1 MSDYIIAQLCNIER
15 DGMPRGMR
23 MGLGGRMAGPMM
35 DPRSRFF
42 MILASDQRLKILDFL
57 KQGEK
62 STAQLIEAVGLDAS
76 VVSRHMMMLRNMGVV
91 VARKE
96 GVALYFRIA
105 DERIFQIIEIA
116 TKIIQDWFKM
126 NRDFFE
132 F

>member
-1 MSDYIIAQLCNIER
+1 
-15 DGMPRGMR
+15 

-42 MILASDQRLKILDFL
+42 MVLASDQRLKILDFL